1 MILNRKYWSKL
12 YLQMIVKTSIFF
24 ILYLILI
31 GSSTT
36 VAWENCPFG
45 EINEPF
51 PGTCGRYT
59 DTDND
64 GICDLSQPAPEN
76 RGDIK
81 EENNEAQQ
89 DTNTTSNT
97 SGQSN
102 KSRLNY
108 YFLPILLVLCIFY
121 FITYTLS
128 KKKRIKTS
136 HHRKIWNVILLITFL
151 VSGIFGIILAILI
164 SYGIRL
170 TFYSDL
176 LFWHVE
182 FGIAMAIIS
191 IFHISWYW
199 KYFKRIVNR
208 KS

>member
-1 MILNRKYWSKL
+1 MNLIVILSFFL
-12 YLQMIVKTSIFF
+12 F
-24 ILYLILI
+24 ILLT
-31 GSSTT
+31 GSLT
-36 VAWENCPFG
+36 VNAWENCPFG

-59 DTDND
+59 DSDND
-64 GICDLSQPAPEN
+64 NICDLSQTAPEN
-76 RGDIK
+76 RYNLNG
-81 EENNEAQQ
+81 EENETQEDINA
-89 DTNTTSNT
+89 TSSS

-102 KSRLNY
+102 NSRINY
-108 YFLPILLVLCIFY
+108 YFLPILIVLSIFY

-128 KKKRIKTS
+128 KKKKIKIIQ
-136 HHRKIWNVILLITFL
+136 HRKIWNVILLITFL
-151 VSGIFGIILAILI
+151 ISGIFGIILAILI

-191 IFHISWYW
+191 IFHIAWHW
-199 KYFKRIVNR
+199 KYFKKIVKRN
-208 KS
+208 S

>member
-1 MILNRKYWSKL
+1 MIFNRNCLSKL
-12 YLQMIVKTSIFF
+12 YFCMIVKTSIFSMLF
-24 ILYLILI
+24 LILAV
-31 GSSTT
+31 SST
-36 VAWENCPFG
+36 VIAWENCPFG

-64 GICDLSQPAPEN
+64 GICDLSQLAPEN
-76 RGDIK
+76 RVDTK
-81 EENNEAQQ
+81 EENNESQQ
-89 DTNTTSNT
+89 DSNTTSNI
-97 SGQSN
+97 SGQSTN
-102 KSRLNY
+102 SRINY

-128 KKKRIKTS
+128 KRKKIKRS
-136 HHRKIWNVILLITFL
+136 QHRKIWNVILLITFL

-182 FGIAMAIIS
+182 FGIAMAIIA

-199 KYFKRIVNR
+199 KYFKRIIKR
-208 KS
+208 ES